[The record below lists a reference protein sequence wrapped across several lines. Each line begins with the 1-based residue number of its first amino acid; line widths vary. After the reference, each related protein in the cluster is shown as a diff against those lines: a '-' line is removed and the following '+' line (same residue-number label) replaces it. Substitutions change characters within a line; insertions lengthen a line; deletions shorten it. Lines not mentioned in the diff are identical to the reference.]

1 MKKAPELQEPLNSLE
16 RFMAHISYR
25 LDIII
30 EQNNSIVEFLASQNH
45 VAVTESK
52 LEVQE
57 EHPVEKPKKTRT
69 KKVK

>member
-30 EQNNSIVEFLASQNH
+30 EQNNSIIEHLAKQDDVPVVNNK
-45 VAVTESK
+45 AEI
-52 LEVQE
+52 QAE
-57 EHPVEKPKKTRT
+57 EPAPKKKTTR
-69 KKVK
+69 KKQG